1 MSVKRRDFMDN
12 FMDKLAKRF
21 NAGELIQ
28 ANGEAEARENQRLR
42 EQMNEYDKVI
52 QEIRRLN
59 LKTIEV
65 SEQVSQMA
73 ACSIEQI
80 ESYQVPVSEDDF
92 REDYS
97 EEFASVKEELSQLQS
112 RLEGFVQMF
121 DGMEQRIVQAC
132 AVSDD
137 QDEFISLSRKV
148 DESAGETRKRLEE
161 SAVET
166 RKQLEESSFETRKQ
180 FEDATYRLEAA
191 LSHTESSVAQLEVS
205 MNQMSATISR
215 VELGNDTNQKAVE
228 GAIRN
233 LEQML
238 AEKEQDDSREQE
250 SAKQIKEMIVNV
262 RLYLDEVQKH
272 VEDYMHKESV
282 KVYRNVQAAVN
293 EQLSLKTR
301 DLNDHM
307 DHIEKEVQK
316 NKGMKGLVLL
326 AVILSGASVVLEVLQ
341 MLGIL

>member
-1 MSVKRRDFMDN
+1 MDN

-42 EQMNEYDKVI
+42 EQMEEYDKI
-52 QEIRRLN
+52 MKEIRRLN

-92 REDYS
+92 KEDDS
-97 EEFASVKEELSQLQS
+97 QDLEAMKEELGRLSEKLAQLMQS
-112 RLEGFVQMF
+112 VE
-121 DGMEQRIVQAC
+121 DMEQRIITAC
-132 AVSDD
+132 RATDD
-137 QDEFISLSRKV
+137 GDEFISLSRKV
-148 DESAGETRKRLEE
+148 DESAGETRKQ
-161 SAVET
+161 V
-166 RKQLEESSFETRKQ
+166 
-180 FEDATYRLEAA
+180 EDATYRIEAA
-191 LSHTESSVAQLEVS
+191 LSHTESSLAQLEMTV
-205 MNQMSATISR
+205 NQMGATVSR

-228 GAIRN
+228 SAIRN
-233 LEQML
+233 LEQVI
-238 AEKEQDDSREQE
+238 AAKDEESGKEQE

-272 VEDYMHKESV
+272 IEDYVHKEDV

-307 DHIEKEVQK
+307 DHIEKEVSK
-316 NKGMKGLVLL
+316 NKGTKALVIV
-326 AVILSGASVVLEVLQ
+326 AVVLSAASFALQVLQ
-341 MLGIL
+341 MLGVL

>member
-1 MSVKRRDFMDN
+1 MDN

-28 ANGEAEARENQRLR
+28 ANGEAEARENQRLKD
-42 EQMNEYDKVI
+42 QMNEYDKVI

-80 ESYQVPVSEDDF
+80 ESYQVPLSGDDF
-92 REDYS
+92 CEDYTEDFANIKS
-97 EEFASVKEELSQLQS
+97 ELAGLQEKLSALADTF
-112 RLEGFVQMF
+112 G
-121 DGMEQRIVQAC
+121 DMEQRIVTAC
-132 AVSDD
+132 ASSDD

-148 DESAGETRKRLEE
+148 DEAAGETRRQVEE
-161 SAVET
+161 YAGQT
-166 RKQLEESSFETRKQ
+166 RKQL
-180 FEDATYRLEAA
+180 EDATYRLEAS
-191 LSHTESSVAQLEVS
+191 LSHTESSVSQLEAA
-205 MNQMSATISR
+205 MNQMGATISR

-228 GAIRN
+228 SAIHN
-233 LEQML
+233 LEAML
-238 AEKEQDDSREQE
+238 AEKEKDDSQEQE

-282 KVYRNVQAAVN
+282 KVYRNVQAAMN
-293 EQLSLKTR
+293 EQISLKTR

-307 DHIEKEVQK
+307 DHIQKEVQK
-316 NKGMKGLVLL
+316 SKGTKGMVVL
-326 AVILSGASVVLEVLQ
+326 AVIFSGASLVIQILQ

>member
-1 MSVKRRDFMDN
+1 MDN
-12 FMDKLAKRF
+12 FMDKLTKRF

-42 EQMNEYDKVI
+42 EQMKEYDKVM

-80 ESYQVPVSEDDF
+80 ESYQVPVSENDF
-92 REDYS
+92 GEDYT
-97 EEFASVKEELSQLQS
+97 EEFAVIKEELGELQERFAQLLQN
-112 RLEGFVQMF
+112 FV
-121 DGMEQRIVQAC
+121 GMEQRIVQSC
-132 AVSDD
+132 ASSDD

-148 DESAGETRKRLEE
+148 DESAEQTRRQLDE
-161 SAVET
+161 SASET
-166 RKQLEESSFETRKQ
+166 RKQLE
-180 FEDATYRLEAA
+180 DVMYRLEAA
-191 LSHTESSVAQLEVS
+191 LSHTENGIMQVESR
-205 MNQMSATISR
+205 MDQMSATISR
-215 VELGNDTNQKAVE
+215 VELGNDTNQKAME

-233 LEQML
+233 LEVML
-238 AEKEQDDSREQE
+238 TQNEQDNTQEQD

-272 VEDYMHKESV
+272 IEDYMHKESV

-307 DHIEKEVQK
+307 DHIEKEMK
-316 NKGMKGLVLL
+316 NMKSIRVLVVM
-326 AVILSGASVVLEVLQ
+326 AVALSGASLLIQILQ

>member
-1 MSVKRRDFMDN
+1 MDN

-52 QEIRRLN
+52 QEVRRLN

-92 REDYS
+92 KEDYAD
-97 EEFASVKEELSQLQS
+97 EFAVVKEELAQLQGK
-112 RLEGFVQMF
+112 LAELAQVFG
-121 DGMEQRIVQAC
+121 GMEQRIVQSC
-132 AVSDD
+132 ASSDD

-148 DESAGETRKRLEE
+148 DEAAAETRRQMEV
-161 SAVET
+161 SA
-166 RKQLEESSFETRKQ
+166 SETRKQ
-180 FEDATYRLEAA
+180 FDDTAYRLEAA
-191 LSHTESSVAQLEVS
+191 LSQAESSIAQLEMA
-205 MNQMSATISR
+205 MNQVGATVSR

-233 LEQML
+233 LEMVL
-238 AEKEQDDSREQE
+238 AEKEKDDSQEQD

-272 VEDYMHKESV
+272 IEDYMHKESV
-282 KVYRNVQAAVN
+282 KVYRNVQAAMN
-293 EQLSLKTR
+293 EQLSMKTR

-307 DHIEKEVQK
+307 DHLEKEVQK
-316 NKGMKGLVLL
+316 NKGLKALVLV
-326 AVILSGASVVLEVLQ
+326 AVVLSGASFAIQVLQ
-341 MLGIL
+341 VLGIF

>member
-1 MSVKRRDFMDN
+1 MDN

-52 QEIRRLN
+52 QEVRRLN

-92 REDYS
+92 KEDYAD
-97 EEFASVKEELSQLQS
+97 EFAVVKEELAQLQGK
-112 RLEGFVQMF
+112 LAELTQVFG
-121 DGMEQRIVQAC
+121 GMEQRIVQSC
-132 AVSDD
+132 ASSDD

-148 DESAGETRKRLEE
+148 DEAAAETRRQMEV
-161 SAVET
+161 SA
-166 RKQLEESSFETRKQ
+166 SETRKQ
-180 FEDATYRLEAA
+180 FDDTAYRLEAA
-191 LSHTESSVAQLEVS
+191 LSQAESSIAQLEMA
-205 MNQMSATISR
+205 MNQVGATVSR

-233 LEQML
+233 LEMVL
-238 AEKEQDDSREQE
+238 AEKEKDDSQEQD

-272 VEDYMHKESV
+272 IEDYMHKESV
-282 KVYRNVQAAVN
+282 KVYRNVQAAMH
-293 EQLSLKTR
+293 EQLSMKTR

-307 DHIEKEVQK
+307 DHLEKEVQK
-316 NKGMKGLVLL
+316 NKGLKALVLV
-326 AVILSGASVVLEVLQ
+326 AVVLSGASFAIQVLQ
-341 MLGIL
+341 VLGIF

>member
-1 MSVKRRDFMDN
+1 MDN

-28 ANGEAEARENQRLR
+28 ANGEAEARENQRLK

-80 ESYQVPVSEDDF
+80 ESYQVPVSEDDYK
-92 REDYS
+92 EDYS
-97 EEFASVKEELSQLQS
+97 EEFASVKEELAQLQEKLAGLAQS
-112 RLEGFVQMF
+112 F

-132 AVSDD
+132 ASSDD

-148 DESAGETRKRLEE
+148 DESAGETRKQVEQ
-161 SAVET
+161 SA
-166 RKQLEESSFETRKQ
+166 FETRKQ
-180 FEDATYRLEAA
+180 FEDAAYRLEAA
-191 LSHTESSVAQLEVS
+191 LSHAESSIAQLESS
-205 MNQMSATISR
+205 MNQMGATISR
-215 VELGNDTNQKAVE
+215 VELGNDTNQKAME

-233 LEQML
+233 LEMML
-238 AEKEQDDSREQE
+238 TEKEQENSQE
-250 SAKQIKEMIVNV
+250 EDSAKQIKEMIVNV

-272 VEDYMHKESV
+272 IEDYMHKESV

-316 NKGMKGLVLL
+316 NKGVKVLVLT
-326 AVILSGASVVLEVLQ
+326 AVILSGASFVLQ
-341 MLGIL
+341 LLQLLGIL

>member
-1 MSVKRRDFMDN
+1 MDN

-52 QEIRRLN
+52 QEVRRLN

-92 REDYS
+92 KEDYAD
-97 EEFASVKEELSQLQS
+97 EFAVVKEELAQLQGK
-112 RLEGFVQMF
+112 LAELAQVFG
-121 DGMEQRIVQAC
+121 GMEQRIVQSC
-132 AVSDD
+132 ASSDD

-148 DESAGETRKRLEE
+148 DEAAAETRRQMEVSASETRKKFDDT
-161 SAVET
+161 A
-166 RKQLEESSFETRKQ
+166 
-180 FEDATYRLEAA
+180 YRLEAA
-191 LSHTESSVAQLEVS
+191 LSQAESSIAQLEMA
-205 MNQMSATISR
+205 MNQVGATVSR

-233 LEQML
+233 LEMVL
-238 AEKEQDDSREQE
+238 AEKEKDDSQEQD

-272 VEDYMHKESV
+272 IEDYMHKESV
-282 KVYRNVQAAVN
+282 KVYRNVQAAMN
-293 EQLSLKTR
+293 EQLSMKTR

-307 DHIEKEVQK
+307 DHLEKEIQK
-316 NKGMKGLVLL
+316 NKGLKALVLV
-326 AVILSGASVVLEVLQ
+326 AVVLSGASFAIQVLQ
-341 MLGIL
+341 VLGIF

>member
-1 MSVKRRDFMDN
+1 MDN
-12 FMDKLAKRF
+12 FMDKLTKRF

-28 ANGEAEARENQRLR
+28 ANGEAEARENQRLK
-42 EQMNEYDKVI
+42 EQMNEYDKVM

-80 ESYQVPVSEDDF
+80 ESYQVPVSENDF
-92 REDYS
+92 GEDYT
-97 EEFASVKEELSQLQS
+97 EDFAVIKEDLEQLQE
-112 RLEGFVQMF
+112 RFAQLLQNFV
-121 DGMEQRIVQAC
+121 GMEQRIVQSC
-132 AVSDD
+132 ASSDD

-148 DESAGETRKRLEE
+148 DESAEQTRRQLDE
-161 SAVET
+161 SAEQTRRQLDVSASET
-166 RKQLEESSFETRKQ
+166 RKQLE
-180 FEDATYRLEAA
+180 DVMYRLEAA
-191 LSHTESSVAQLEVS
+191 LSHTENGIMQVESR
-205 MNQMSATISR
+205 MDQMSATISR
-215 VELGNDTNQKAVE
+215 VELGNDTNQKAME

-233 LEQML
+233 LEVML
-238 AEKEQDDSREQE
+238 AEKDQDNSQEQD

-272 VEDYMHKESV
+272 IEDYMHKESV
-282 KVYRNVQAAVN
+282 KVYRNVQAAMN

-307 DHIEKEVQK
+307 DHIENEVK
-316 NKGMKGLVLL
+316 NMKGIRVLVIA
-326 AVILSGASVVLEVLQ
+326 AVALSGASFLLQILQ
-341 MLGIL
+341 MFGIL

>member
-1 MSVKRRDFMDN
+1 MDN

-21 NAGELIQ
+21 NAGEIIQ

-92 REDYS
+92 KEDYS
-97 EEFASVKEELSQLQS
+97 GEFAGLKEELAQLQS
-112 RLEGFVQMF
+112 RLEGISQMF

-132 AVSDD
+132 ASSDD

-148 DESAGETRKRLEE
+148 DESAAETRRQAEDAA
-161 SAVET
+161 SQT
-166 RKQLEESSFETRKQ
+166 RKQV
-180 FEDATYRLEAA
+180 EDATYRLEAA
-191 LSHTESSVAQLEVS
+191 LSHTETSVAQLEAS
-205 MNQMSATISR
+205 MNQMGATLSR

-238 AEKEQDDSREQE
+238 AEKEQDNSQEQE

-307 DHIEKEVQK
+307 DHIEKEVLK
-316 NKGMKGLVLL
+316 NKGMKGLVFA
-326 AVILSGASVVLEVLQ
+326 AVILSGASLVLQ
-341 MLGIL
+341 ILQMIGIL

>member
-1 MSVKRRDFMDN
+1 MDN

-28 ANGEAEARENQRLR
+28 ANGEAEARENQRLKD
-42 EQMNEYDKVI
+42 QMNEYDKVI

-80 ESYQVPVSEDDF
+80 ESYQVPVSGD
-92 REDYS
+92 DYS
-97 EEFASVKEELSQLQS
+97 EDYTEDFANIKSELAQ
-112 RLEGFVQMF
+112 
-121 DGMEQRIVQAC
+121 I
-132 AVSDD
+132 
-137 QDEFISLSRKV
+137 QDEFIGLSRKV
-148 DESAGETRKRLEE
+148 DETAGETRRQVEE
-161 SAVET
+161 YTGQA
-166 RKQLEESSFETRKQ
+166 RKQL
-180 FEDATYRLEAA
+180 EDATYRLEAA
-191 LSHTESSVAQLEVS
+191 LSHTESSVAQLEAA
-205 MNQMSATISR
+205 MNQMGATISR

-228 GAIRN
+228 SAIHN
-233 LEQML
+233 LETML
-238 AEKEQDDSREQE
+238 AEKEKDDGQEQE

-282 KVYRNVQAAVN
+282 KVYRNVQAAMN
-293 EQLSLKTR
+293 EQISLKTR
-301 DLNDHM
+301 DLNDHI
-307 DHIEKEVQK
+307 DQIQKEVQK
-316 NKGMKGLVLL
+316 SKGTKGLVVL
-326 AVILSGASVVLEVLQ
+326 AVILSGASLAIQILQ

>member
-1 MSVKRRDFMDN
+1 MDN

-42 EQMNEYDKVI
+42 DQMNEYDKVI

-80 ESYQVPVSEDDF
+80 ESYQAPVSED
-92 REDYS
+92 
-97 EEFASVKEELSQLQS
+97 EL
-112 RLEGFVQMF
+112 
-121 DGMEQRIVQAC
+121 
-132 AVSDD
+132 
-137 QDEFISLSRKV
+137 ISLSRKV
-148 DESAGETRKRLEE
+148 DEA
-161 SAVET
+161 AVET
-166 RKQLEESSFETRKQ
+166 RRQVEQSAGEAKKQLEDS
-180 FEDATYRLEAA
+180 TYRLEAA
-191 LSHTESSVAQLEVS
+191 LSHAESSIAQLEAS
-205 MNQMSATISR
+205 MNQMGATVSR

-228 GAIRN
+228 SAIRN
-233 LEQML
+233 LELML
-238 AEKEQDDSREQE
+238 TEKEQDNSQEQE

-272 VEDYMHKESV
+272 IEDYTHKESV

-293 EQLSLKTR
+293 EQLSVKTR
-301 DLNDHM
+301 DLNDHI
-307 DHIEKEVQK
+307 DQIEKEVQK

-326 AVILSGASVVLEVLQ
+326 AVILSGASVVLQVLQ

>member
-1 MSVKRRDFMDN
+1 MDN

-92 REDYS
+92 KEDYTD
-97 EEFASVKEELSQLQS
+97 EFVAVKEELSQLQEK
-112 RLEGFVQMF
+112 LAELTQMF

-132 AVSDD
+132 ASSDD
-137 QDEFISLSRKV
+137 QDEFISLSRKM
-148 DESAGETRKRLEE
+148 DESAAETRRQMEV
-161 SAVET
+161 SA
-166 RKQLEESSFETRKQ
+166 SETRKQ
-180 FEDATYRLEAA
+180 FDDAAYRLEAA
-191 LSHTESSVAQLEVS
+191 LSHAESSIAQIEMS
-205 MNQMSATISR
+205 MNQMGATVSR

-233 LEQML
+233 LEIML
-238 AEKEQDDSREQE
+238 AEKEKDNSQEQD

-272 VEDYMHKESV
+272 IEDYMHKESV
-282 KVYRNVQAAVN
+282 KVYRNVQAATN
-293 EQLSLKTR
+293 EQLSMKVR

-316 NKGMKGLVLL
+316 NKGVKALVIV
-326 AVILSGASVVLEVLQ
+326 AVVLSGASFLLQVLQ

>member
-1 MSVKRRDFMDN
+1 MDN

-92 REDYS
+92 KEDYAD
-97 EEFASVKEELSQLQS
+97 EFVAVKEELSQLQGK
-112 RLEGFVQMF
+112 LAELAQMF

-132 AVSDD
+132 ASSDD

-148 DESAGETRKRLEE
+148 DESAAETRRQMEMTA
-161 SAVET
+161 S
-166 RKQLEESSFETRKQ
+166 ETRKQ
-180 FEDATYRLEAA
+180 FDDTTYRLEAA
-191 LSHTESSVAQLEVS
+191 LSHAESSIAQLEMS
-205 MNQMSATISR
+205 MNQMGATVSR

-233 LEQML
+233 LEIML
-238 AEKEQDDSREQE
+238 AEKEKDNSQEQD

-272 VEDYMHKESV
+272 IEDYMHKESV
-282 KVYRNVQAAVN
+282 KVYRNVQAAMN

-316 NKGMKGLVLL
+316 NKGMKVLVIV
-326 AVILSGASVVLEVLQ
+326 AVALSGASFVLQLLQ
-341 MLGIL
+341 MLGIF

>member
-1 MSVKRRDFMDN
+1 MDN

-80 ESYQVPVSEDDF
+80 ESYQAPVTEDDF
-92 REDYS
+92 REDYT
-97 EEFASVKEELSQLQS
+97 
-112 RLEGFVQMF
+112 
-121 DGMEQRIVQAC
+121 
-132 AVSDD
+132 
-137 QDEFISLSRKV
+137 DEFISLSRKV
-148 DESAGETRKRLEE
+148 DEAATEMRQEVK
-161 SAVET
+161 
-166 RKQLEESSFETRKQ
+166 
-180 FEDATYRLEAA
+180 DATYRLEAA
-191 LSHTESSVAQLEVS
+191 FSQAESSISEMQTYI
-205 MNQMSATISR
+205 NQMSAGISR
-215 VELGNDTNQKAVE
+215 LELGNDTNQKAVE
-228 GAIRN
+228 SAIRN
-233 LEQML
+233 LEQIL
-238 AEKEQDDSREQE
+238 EEKSKDDGKEQE

-293 EQLSLKTR
+293 EQLSLKAR
-301 DLNDHM
+301 DMNDHM
-307 DHIEKEVQK
+307 DQIEKGLAK
-316 NKGMKGLVLL
+316 NKGTKALVVL
-326 AVILSGASVVLEVLQ
+326 AVLLSGASLVLQVLQ
-341 MLGIL
+341 MFGIL

>member
-1 MSVKRRDFMDN
+1 MDN

-28 ANGEAEARENQRLR
+28 ANGEAEARENQRLK

-97 EEFASVKEELSQLQS
+97 EEFTNLKEELSQLQEKLGVLAQS
-112 RLEGFVQMF
+112 F

-132 AVSDD
+132 ASSDD

-148 DESAGETRKRLEE
+148 DESAGETRRQLEE
-161 SAVET
+161 SAGET
-166 RKQLEESSFETRKQ
+166 RRQLEESAGQTRKHL
-180 FEDATYRLEAA
+180 EDVMYRLEAA
-191 LSHTESSVAQLEVS
+191 LSHTESSIAQLES
-205 MNQMSATISR
+205 GMNQMGATISR

-238 AEKEQDDSREQE
+238 TEKEQDNSQE
-250 SAKQIKEMIVNV
+250 EDSAKQIKEMIVNV

-272 VEDYMHKESV
+272 IEDYNHKESV

-307 DHIEKEVQK
+307 DHIEKEVK
-316 NKGMKGLVLL
+316 NMKSIKLLVIV
-326 AVILSGASVVLEVLQ
+326 AVALSGASFLIQLLQ

>member
-1 MSVKRRDFMDN
+1 MDN

-42 EQMNEYDKVI
+42 EQMTEYDKVI

-92 REDYS
+92 KEDYA
-97 EEFASVKEELSQLQS
+97 EEFAAIKEDMERLQEKLAELVNSV
-112 RLEGFVQMF
+112 
-121 DGMEQRIVQAC
+121 DGMEQRIVQSC
-132 AVSDD
+132 ASSDD

-148 DESAGETRKRLEE
+148 DESA
-161 SAVET
+161 AET
-166 RKQLEESSFETRKQ
+166 RKQMDASAFETRKQ
-180 FEDATYRLEAA
+180 VEDTTYRLEAA
-191 LSHTESSVAQLEVS
+191 LSHAESSIAQLEAT
-205 MNQMSATISR
+205 MNQMSATVSR

-233 LEQML
+233 LEVML
-238 AEKEQDDSREQE
+238 SEKEQDGDRDQE
-250 SAKQIKEMIVNV
+250 AAKQIKEMIVNV

-272 VEDYMHKESV
+272 IEDYMHKESV

-307 DHIEKEVQK
+307 DHIENEVKK
-316 NKGMKGLVLL
+316 NRGVKAL
-326 AVILSGASVVLEVLQ
+326 ALAAALLSGASLVLQ
-341 MLGIL
+341 ILQMVGIL

>member
-1 MSVKRRDFMDN
+1 MDN

-28 ANGEAEARENQRLR
+28 ANGEAEARENQRLK

-92 REDYS
+92 KEDYS
-97 EEFASVKEELSQLQS
+97 VEFANLKEELSQLQEK
-112 RLEGFVQMF
+112 LVGLVQSF
-121 DGMEQRIVQAC
+121 EGMEQRIVQAC

-148 DESAGETRKRLEE
+148 DESAGETRKQLEE
-161 SAVET
+161 TAGETRRQVEESVGQT
-166 RKQLEESSFETRKQ
+166 RKQL
-180 FEDATYRLEAA
+180 EDATYRLEAA
-191 LSHTESSVAQLEVS
+191 LSHAESSIAQLES
-205 MNQMSATISR
+205 GMNQMGATLSR

-238 AEKEQDDSREQE
+238 KEKEQDDSQE
-250 SAKQIKEMIVNV
+250 DDSAKQIKEMIVNV

-272 VEDYMHKESV
+272 IEEYTHKESV

-316 NKGMKGLVLL
+316 NKGVKMLALL
-326 AVILSGASVVLEVLQ
+326 AVIFSGVSVVLQLLQ
-341 MLGIL
+341 MLGVL

>member
-1 MSVKRRDFMDN
+1 MDN

-92 REDYS
+92 KEDYAD
-97 EEFASVKEELSQLQS
+97 EFEVVKEELSQLQGK
-112 RLEGFVQMF
+112 LAEIVQMF

-132 AVSDD
+132 ASSDN

-148 DESAGETRKRLEE
+148 DEAAAETRRQMEV
-161 SAVET
+161 SA
-166 RKQLEESSFETRKQ
+166 SETRKQ
-180 FEDATYRLEAA
+180 FDDTAYRLEAA
-191 LSHTESSVAQLEVS
+191 LSQAESSIAQLEMN
-205 MNQMSATISR
+205 MNQMGATVSR

-233 LEQML
+233 LELML
-238 AEKEQDDSREQE
+238 AEKDNSQEQD

-272 VEDYMHKESV
+272 IEDYMHKESV
-282 KVYRNVQAAVN
+282 KVYRNVQAAMN
-293 EQLSLKTR
+293 EQLSMKTR

-307 DHIEKEVQK
+307 DNIEKEVQK
-316 NKGMKGLVLL
+316 NKGLKALVVV
-326 AVILSGASVVLEVLQ
+326 AVVLSGASFALQILQ
-341 MLGIL
+341 MLGIF